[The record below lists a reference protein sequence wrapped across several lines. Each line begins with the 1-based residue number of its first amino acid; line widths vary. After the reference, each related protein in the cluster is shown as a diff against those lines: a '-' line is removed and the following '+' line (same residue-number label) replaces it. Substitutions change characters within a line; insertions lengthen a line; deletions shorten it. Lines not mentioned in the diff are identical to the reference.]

1 MWAGRAARQA
11 HLPRMADPPACTVY
25 YDGAC
30 PVCAREIAH
39 YRRCEGAER
48 LLFVDVSAGPDPA
61 PDLTRAAALARMHVR
76 AADGRLV
83 SGAAAFAVL
92 WQALP
97 GWRRLGRVAALPGV
111 AQALEL
117 AYRAFLHARR
127 IWRRG

>member
-1 MWAGRAARQA
+1 MT
-11 HLPRMADPPACTVY
+11 DPPACTVY

-30 PVCAREIAH
+30 PVCAREIAL
-39 YRRCEGAER
+39 YRQSAGAER
-48 LLFVDVSAGPDPA
+48 LAFVDVSAAGDPA
-61 PDLTRAAALARMHVR
+61 PDLPRAAALARMHVR
-76 AADGRLV
+76 RADGTLA

-97 GWRRLGRVAALPGV
+97 GWRLLGRIAALPGV

-117 AYRAFLHARR
+117 AYRAFLRARR